1 MTTSVAPRQQSQG
14 QQKPSKS
21 RPIPWKLIVQIVAC
35 QIAAILLVE
44 AFFFLNGIG
53 EEEIFQFDR
62 NIGFKHMTNKR
73 ITWRTEGFAQ
83 SYLNEDGMRE
93 KNLTVDKPANT
104 FRVALLGDSMTEA
117 LQVPIEQSFGQI
129 IEKRLNEQRSERT
142 GAANANDESAPR
154 KVQILNF
161 ATSGYSTVQEL
172 LQLKDKVF
180 KYKPDLVLVCY
191 TNRDL
196 FENWASDSKV
206 VTNIR
211 PSAVHL
217 PGGYLF
223 FDTSHVAK
231 WFKSPRGKFLTSI
244 DWIRHES
251 RIWGLWSALELDM
264 SMHNPVYKFIIA
276 CMTKPKHAV
285 REFNALMETLKASS
299 SSQPAFQIKFFEG
312 QNPAEAVKPAVS
324 ELGAAT
330 GVVKAASTA
339 PSVKQEPKLDTL
351 ISAAQ
356 NTALESN
363 PVYQKDKPETQTVY
377 QKIVVQTMASL
388 LAEMKKQCAEN
399 GSQLAIVTLPSRAVL
414 APAFGM
420 EDSFGGI
427 DYPQEIAIIKD
438 ITGKLQVPMLDCES
452 IAEELPRNKRLELF
466 YTVHLTPT
474 GQLFLANSIGPF
486 LSTQIK

>member
-1 MTTSVAPRQQSQG
+1 MTTSVAPRQQSRG
-14 QQKPSKS
+14 QQKPPQK
-21 RPIPWKLIVQIVAC
+21 RQIAWKLIGQIVAC

-44 AFFFLNGIG
+44 GFFFLNGIG

-62 NIGFKHMTNKR
+62 HIGFKHMTNKR

-93 KNLTVDKPANT
+93 KNLTIQKPANT
-104 FRVALLGDSMTEA
+104 FRVAVLGDSMTEG

-129 IEKRLNEQRSERT
+129 IEKRLNEQRAQD
-142 GAANANDESAPR
+142 GQPR
-154 KVQILNF
+154 QVQILNF

-264 SMHNPVYKFIIA
+264 SMHNPVYKFLIA
-276 CMTKPKHAV
+276 CATKPKHAV
-285 REFNALMETLKASS
+285 REFNTLVETMKASW

-312 QNPAEAVKPAVS
+312 QNPAEAVKPAKK
-324 ELGAAT
+324 EPAT
-330 GVVKAASTA
+330 QLASTPA
-339 PSVKQEPKLDTL
+339 VKQEPKLDTL

-356 NTALESN
+356 NSALESN
-363 PVYQKDKPETQTVY
+363 PVLQKDNPKTQTVY

-388 LAEMKKQCAEN
+388 LQEMKKQCSEN
-399 GSQLAIVTLPSRAVL
+399 GAKLAVVTLPSRAVL

-427 DYPQEIAIIKD
+427 DYPQEIAIVKD

-452 IAEELPRNKRLELF
+452 KAEELPQNKRLELF
-466 YTVHLTPT
+466 YTVHLTPA
-474 GQLFLANSIGPF
+474 GQQFLADNIQPF
-486 LSTQIK
+486 LAEQVK